1 MDPVAPVLPGWLHF
15 LLMLPV
21 DLQSQLQGYPP
32 PHTQGEPRHLG
43 QGRFAG
49 ISSY

>member
-1 MDPVAPVLPGWLHF
+1 MDLVAPVLPGLLHF

-21 DLQSQLQGYPP
+21 DLQLQLQGYLP
-32 PHTQGEPRHLG
+32 PHTQGEQRHLG
-43 QGRFAG
+43 QGLFLG